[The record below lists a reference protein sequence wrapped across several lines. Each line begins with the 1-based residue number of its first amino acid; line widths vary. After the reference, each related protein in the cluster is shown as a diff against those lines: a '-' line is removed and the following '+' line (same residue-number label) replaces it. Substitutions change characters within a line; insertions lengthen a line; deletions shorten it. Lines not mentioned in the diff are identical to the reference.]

1 MFLIR
6 WRNVMTWD
14 IAINCLQD
22 PLEFG
27 FSVNVQPSSISSI
40 SPAGGKSVEE
50 PVTKGRSK
58 SRSISY
64 NVHLTVAFLVE
75 FKSWLNTV
83 VFFLI
88 VFF

>member
-50 PVTKGRSK
+50 PVTKG
-58 SRSISY
+58 
-64 NVHLTVAFLVE
+64 
-75 FKSWLNTV
+75 
-83 VFFLI
+83 
-88 VFF
+88 